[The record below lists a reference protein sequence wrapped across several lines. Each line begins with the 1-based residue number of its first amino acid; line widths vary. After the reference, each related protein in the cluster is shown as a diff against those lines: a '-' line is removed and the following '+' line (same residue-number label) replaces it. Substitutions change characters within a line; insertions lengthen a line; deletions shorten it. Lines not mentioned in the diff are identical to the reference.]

1 MAMVYKILGQKSP
14 AATTDFNLYT
24 VSGSKQAIINCIT
37 VANRDAGDAA
47 TYQISIRPDG
57 ATKTTDHYIAYNV
70 QIGAASSIALK
81 LCITLDTNDVITVQS
96 STALVTFNAYGVEID
111 V

>member
-1 MAMVYKILGQKSP
+1 MTYKILGQKSP

-37 VANRDAGDAA
+37 VANRDANSA
-47 TYQISIRPDG
+47 TYRISVRPDG
-57 ATKTTDHYIAYNV
+57 ATLTTDHYLAYDV
-70 QIGAASSIALK
+70 QIGSNLSVALN
-81 LCITLDTNDVITVQS
+81 LGITLDTNDVITVQS
-96 STALVTFNAYGVEID
+96 SSGLVTFNAYGVEID

>member
-1 MAMVYKILGQKSP
+1 MVYKILGQKSP

-37 VANRDAGDAA
+37 VANRDANSA
-47 TYQISIRPDG
+47 TYRISVRPDG
-57 ATKTTDHYIAYNV
+57 ATLTADHYIAYDV
-70 QIGAASSIALK
+70 QIGSNSSVALN
-81 LCITLDTNDVITVQS
+81 LGLTLDTNDVITVQS

>member
-1 MAMVYKILGQKSP
+1 MAMTYKVLGQKSP
-14 AATTDFNLYT
+14 AAATDFNLYT

-37 VANRDAGDAA
+37 VANRDANSA
-47 TYQISIRPDG
+47 TYRISVRPDG
-57 ATKTTDHYIAYNV
+57 ATLTTDHYIAYDV
-70 QIGAASSIALK
+70 QIGASSSTALN
-81 LCITLDTNDVITVQS
+81 LGITLDTNDVITVQS

>member
-1 MAMVYKILGQKSP
+1 MVYKVLGQKSP

-37 VANRDAGDAA
+37 VANRDANSA
-47 TYQISIRPDG
+47 TYQISVRPDG
-57 ATKTTDHYIAYNV
+57 ATKTTDHYIAYDV
-70 QIGAASSIALK
+70 QVDSNASVALN
-81 LCITLDTNDVITVQS
+81 LGITLDTNDVVTVQS
-96 STALVTFNAYGVEID
+96 SSGLITFNAYGVEID

>member
-37 VANRDAGDAA
+37 VANRDANSATYRISVRPDAA
-47 TYQISIRPDG
+47 TL
-57 ATKTTDHYIAYNV
+57 TTDHYIAYDV
-70 QIGAASSIALK
+70 QVGSNLSVALN
-81 LCITLDTNDVITVQS
+81 LGITLDTNDVITVQS
-96 STALVTFNAYGVEID
+96 SSGLVTFNAYGVEID

>member
-1 MAMVYKILGQKSP
+1 MAMTYKILGQKSP

-37 VANRDAGDAA
+37 VANRDANSA
-47 TYQISIRPDG
+47 TYRISVRPDG
-57 ATKTTDHYIAYNV
+57 ATLTTDHYIAYDV
-70 QIGAASSIALK
+70 QIGSNSSVSLN
-81 LCITLDTNDVITVQS
+81 LGLTLDTNDVITVQS
-96 STALVTFNAYGVEID
+96 SSGLVTFNAYGVEID

>member
-14 AATTDFNLYT
+14 AAATDFNLYT

-37 VANRDAGDAA
+37 VANRDANSA
-47 TYQISIRPDG
+47 TYRISVRPDG
-57 ATKTTDHYIAYNV
+57 ATLTTDHYIAYDV
-70 QIGAASSIALK
+70 QVGSNASVSLN
-81 LCITLDTNDVITVQS
+81 LGITLDTNDVITVQS
-96 STALVTFNAYGVEID
+96 SSGLVTFNAYGVEID

>member
-37 VANRDAGDAA
+37 IANRDSADAA
-47 TYQISIRPDG
+47 TYQISVRPDG

-70 QIGAASSIALK
+70 QIGANSSTALN
-81 LCITLDTNDVITVQS
+81 LGITLDTNDVITVQS
-96 STALVTFNAYGVEID
+96 STALVTFHAYGVEID

>member
-1 MAMVYKILGQKSP
+1 MAMVYKVLGQKSP
-14 AATTDFNLYT
+14 AAATDFNLYT

-37 VANRDAGDAA
+37 VANRAADSA
-47 TYQISIRPDG
+47 TYRISVRPDG
-57 ATKTTDHYIAYNV
+57 ATLTTDHYIAYDV
-70 QIGAASSIALK
+70 QVGSNSTTSLN
-81 LCITLDTNDVITVQS
+81 LGITLDTNDVITVQS

>member
-37 VANRDAGDAA
+37 VANRDANSA
-47 TYQISIRPDG
+47 TYRISVRPDG
-57 ATKTTDHYIAYNV
+57 ATLTTDHYIAYDV
-70 QIGAASSIALK
+70 QIGSNSSVSLN
-81 LCITLDTNDVITVQS
+81 LGLTLDTNDVITVQS

>member
-1 MAMVYKILGQKSP
+1 MAMVYKVLGQKSP
-14 AATTDFNLYT
+14 AAATDFNLYT

-37 VANRDAGDAA
+37 VANRDANSA
-47 TYQISIRPDG
+47 TYRISVRPDG
-57 ATKTTDHYIAYNV
+57 ATLTTDHYIAYNV
-70 QIGAASSIALK
+70 QIDSNASVSLN
-81 LCITLDTNDVITVQS
+81 LGLTLDTNDVITVQS

>member
-37 VANRDAGDAA
+37 VANRDANSA
-47 TYQISIRPDG
+47 TYRISVRPDG
-57 ATKTTDHYIAYNV
+57 ATLTTDHYIAYDV
-70 QIGAASSIALK
+70 QVDSNASVALN
-81 LCITLDTNDVITVQS
+81 LGITLDTNDVVTVQS
-96 STALVTFNAYGVEID
+96 SSGLVTFNAYGVEID

>member
-14 AATTDFNLYT
+14 AATTDINLYT

-37 VANRDAGDAA
+37 VANRDANSA
-47 TYQISIRPDG
+47 TYRISVRPDG
-57 ATKTTDHYIAYNV
+57 ATLTTDHYIAYDV
-70 QIGAASSIALK
+70 QVGSNLSVALN
-81 LCITLDTNDVITVQS
+81 LGITLDTNDVITVQS
-96 STALVTFNAYGVEID
+96 SSGLVTFNAYGVEID

>member
-1 MAMVYKILGQKSP
+1 MVYKILGQKSP

-37 VANRDAGDAA
+37 VANRDTNSA
-47 TYQISIRPDG
+47 TYRISVRPDG
-57 ATKTTDHYIAYNV
+57 ATLTTDHYIAYNV
-70 QIGAASSIALK
+70 QIDSSSSVSLN
-81 LCITLDTNDVITVQS
+81 LGLTLDTNDVITVQS
-96 STALVTFNAYGVEID
+96 STSNVTFNAYGVEID

>member
-37 VANRDAGDAA
+37 VANRDANSA
-47 TYQISIRPDG
+47 TYRISVRPDG
-57 ATKTTDHYIAYNV
+57 ATLTTDHYIAYDV
-70 QIGAASSIALK
+70 QVDSNASVALN
-81 LCITLDTNDVITVQS
+81 LGITLDTNDVITVQS
-96 STALVTFNAYGVEID
+96 SSGLVTFNAYGVEID

>member
-1 MAMVYKILGQKSP
+1 MVYKVLGQKSP

-37 VANRDAGDAA
+37 VANRDANSA
-47 TYQISIRPDG
+47 TYRISVRPDG
-57 ATKTTDHYIAYNV
+57 ATLTTDHYIAYDV
-70 QIGAASSIALK
+70 QIGSNTSVALN
-81 LCITLDTNDVITVQS
+81 LGLTLDTNDVITVQS
-96 STALVTFNAYGVEID
+96 STALITFNAYGVEID

>member
-14 AATTDFNLYT
+14 AAATDFNLYT

-37 VANRDAGDAA
+37 VANRDSNSA
-47 TYQISIRPDG
+47 TYRISVRPDG
-57 ATKTTDHYIAYNV
+57 ATLTTDHYIAYNV
-70 QIGAASSIALK
+70 QVDANLSVALN
-81 LCITLDTNDVITVQS
+81 LGITLDTNDVITVQS
-96 STALVTFNAYGVEID
+96 STGFVTFNAYGVEID

>member
-1 MAMVYKILGQKSP
+1 MVYKILGQKSP

-37 VANRDAGDAA
+37 VANRDANSA
-47 TYQISIRPDG
+47 TYRISVRPDG
-57 ATKTTDHYIAYNV
+57 ATLTTDHYIAYDV
-70 QIGAASSIALK
+70 QVDSNASVALN
-81 LCITLDTNDVITVQS
+81 LGITLDTNDVVTVQS
-96 STALVTFNAYGVEID
+96 SSGLITFNAYGVEID

>member
-1 MAMVYKILGQKSP
+1 MAMTYKILGQKSP

-37 VANRDAGDAA
+37 VANRDANSA
-47 TYQISIRPDG
+47 TYRISVRPDG
-57 ATKTTDHYIAYNV
+57 ATLTTDHYLAYYV
-70 QIGAASSIALK
+70 QVGSNLSVALN
-81 LCITLDTNDVITVQS
+81 LGITLDTNDVITVQS
-96 STALVTFNAYGVEID
+96 SSGLVTFNAYGVEID

>member
-14 AATTDFNLYT
+14 AAATDFNLYT

-37 VANRDAGDAA
+37 VANRDANSA
-47 TYQISIRPDG
+47 TYRISVRPDG
-57 ATKTTDHYIAYNV
+57 ATLTTDHYIAYDV
-70 QIGAASSIALK
+70 QIGSNTSVALN
-81 LCITLDTNDVITVQS
+81 LGLTLDTNDVITVQS

>member
-1 MAMVYKILGQKSP
+1 MVYKILGQKSP

-37 VANRDAGDAA
+37 VANRDANSA
-47 TYQISIRPDG
+47 TYRISVRPDG
-57 ATKTTDHYIAYNV
+57 ASLTTDHYIAYDV
-70 QIGAASSIALK
+70 QVGSNLSVALN
-81 LCITLDTNDVITVQS
+81 LGITLDTNDVITVQS
-96 STALVTFNAYGVEID
+96 SSGLVTFNAYGVEID